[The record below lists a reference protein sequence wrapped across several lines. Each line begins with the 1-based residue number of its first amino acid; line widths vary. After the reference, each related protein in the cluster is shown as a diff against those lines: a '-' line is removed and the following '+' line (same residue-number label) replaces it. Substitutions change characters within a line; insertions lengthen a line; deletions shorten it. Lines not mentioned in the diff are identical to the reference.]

1 MSTIEIIHLR
11 SSSEPIECLAERIR
25 ESLWHEGRKDGVF
38 TIYRRNGLATDLAV
52 HIRHGEK
59 TAEVPSRIGL
69 QLVASLAEFGLV
81 EHSVWEEIGDE
92 AAAAHDGRG
101 MIENGEPL

>member
-38 TIYRRNGLATDLAV
+38 TIYRRDGLATDLAV

-59 TAEVPSRIGL
+59 TAEVPSRIGSAAGRIVGGVRSRGAL
-69 QLVASLAEFGLV
+69 GVGGNRRRIEPRLTMAVA
-81 EHSVWEEIGDE
+81 
-92 AAAAHDGRG
+92 
-101 MIENGEPL
+101 